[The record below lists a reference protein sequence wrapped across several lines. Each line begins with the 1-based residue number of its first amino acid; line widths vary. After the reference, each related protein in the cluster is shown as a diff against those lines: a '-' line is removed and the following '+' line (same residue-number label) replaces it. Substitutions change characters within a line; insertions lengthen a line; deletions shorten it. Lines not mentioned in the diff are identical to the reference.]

1 MTWTDINP
9 EKLAKYEGMTP
20 VEIGVTL
27 VDEERPSTLES
38 MMSLHDSLSVFSVEP
53 WDFNINNEEWNEFW
67 HPGYQLK
74 DKPLSDWDM
83 NDFYVYFA
91 LSYLIIYPLM

>member
-9 EKLAKYEGMTP
+9 KLSKYEGMTP
-20 VEIGVTL
+20 VEIGIML

-38 MMSLHDSLSVFSVEP
+38 MMSLYDSLSVFSIEP
-53 WDFNINNEEWNEFW
+53 WDFTIDNEEWNEFW
-67 HPGYQLK
+67 KPGYQLK
-74 DKPLSDWDM
+74 DRLVSDWDM

-91 LSYLIIYPLM
+91 LDYLIIYALM